1 MGHELL
7 LGNSIAF
14 SNGVAQ
20 TGSGRAR
27 LALFNKRACQE
38 CPFPFLNCCFSPWNG
53 LSRGYR
59 VWILREDEARGKE
72 EAARIETLFFS
83 KAGGLKLRRAIREAP

>member
-1 MGHELL
+1 
-7 LGNSIAF
+7 
-14 SNGVAQ
+14 
-20 TGSGRAR
+20 
-27 LALFNKRACQE
+27 
-38 CPFPFLNCCFSPWNG
+38 
-53 LSRGYR
+53 